1 VLAAGTDQRH
11 AVFGALDYATGELI
25 WQMST
30 HKNGETFAAFL
41 AQLAAT
47 WPEEVLIVV
56 MDNVSYHRTPAIRAW
71 WATQGD
77 RLLPFWLPVYTPQ
90 LNLIE
95 RVWRFLKQHLA
106 CHRFWSDANGLLQA
120 AATILAHLD
129 VHFHTATPPAI
140 RLVHDLR
147 ESA

>member
-1 VLAAGTDQRH
+1 
-11 AVFGALDYATGELI
+11 
-25 WQMST
+25 MST

-41 AQLAAT
+41 APLAAT
-47 WPEEVLIVV
+47 WPAAVVIVV
-56 MDNVSYHRTPAIRAW
+56 MDNVRDHRTPAIRAW

-77 RLLPFWLPVYTPQ
+77 RLLPCWLPVSTPQ
-90 LNLIE
+90 LNLIA

-106 CHRFWSDANGLLQA
+106 CHRCWSDATGLRQA
-120 AATILAHLD
+120 VATILAHLD